1 MVRFAQLT
9 LQEPPKQVVH
19 QYEEALTVIFR
30 NSELNNWTQKN
41 QPFTWVREA
50 FAIVLDQYSSEKRK
64 QKTYEVVVTLTPI
77 DSPKVTACV
86 YIPGV
91 QPNLMS
97 DEYLIVK
104 CFEILIF

>member
-1 MVRFAQLT
+1 
-9 LQEPPKQVVH
+9 
-19 QYEEALTVIFR
+19 
-30 NSELNNWTQKN
+30 
-41 QPFTWVREA
+41 VREA

-64 QKTYEVVVTLTPI
+64 QKTYEVVVALNPT
-77 DSPKVTACV
+77 PKVTACV

-104 CFEILIF
+104 